1 MAKKSEGSVALP
13 LPPRHFPQGWM
24 NQHTCYRDVFSNLGE
39 SPDSG
44 LHEPVLTSALGSKAK
59 NRENA

>member
-1 MAKKSEGSVALP
+1 
-13 LPPRHFPQGWM
+13 M

-44 LHEPVLTSALGSKAK
+44 LRDPVLKSALGSQAK
-59 NRENA
+59 TLEIA